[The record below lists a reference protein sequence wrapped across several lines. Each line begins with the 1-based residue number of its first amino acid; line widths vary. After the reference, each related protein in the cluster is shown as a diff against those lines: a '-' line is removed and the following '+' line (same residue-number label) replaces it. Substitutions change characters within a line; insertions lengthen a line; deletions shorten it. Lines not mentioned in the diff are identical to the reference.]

1 MPQPRPTRRG
11 AWNRLPNM
19 GQNESPEPESKPQN
33 SARTVIGNVGAA
45 VQNGIGPM
53 ADRVG
58 DAVRSG
64 VGSVEKALDDP
75 AKSLA
80 AEMLEQAKL
89 PEIAGEDSLASL
101 GIRLDREADFWRGL
115 ALRQLSRAAW
125 MERLSISS
133 TVVLLIGVILLASIG
148 AFRALVASD
157 AAIHVSILLG
167 ASALLLVLGAIT
179 MQRATSKVRQG
190 QLDVARDAL
199 ERSDL
204 SESRL
209 HRLAA
214 LMEMRAS
221 DPEGYRKALHE
232 LESDMRGA

>member
-1 MPQPRPTRRG
+1 
-11 AWNRLPNM
+11 M
-19 GQNESPEPESKPQN
+19 GQNESPESEAEPKKT
-33 SARTVIGNVGAA
+33 ARTVMSDVGAA
-45 VQNGIGPM
+45 VQNGIGPV

-64 VGSVEKALDDP
+64 VGTVERALDDP
-75 AKSLA
+75 SKSLA

-133 TVVLLIGVILLASIG
+133 TVVLLIGVVILASIG

-157 AAIHVSILLG
+157 AAVQVSILLG
-167 ASALLLVLGAIT
+167 ASAALLMLGAIT
-179 MQRATSKVRQG
+179 IQRATSKIRQG
-190 QLDVARDAL
+190 QLEVAREAL
-199 ERSDL
+199 SRSDL
-204 SESRL
+204 SEARL

-214 LMEMRAS
+214 LMEMRSS
-221 DPEGYRKALHE
+221 DPEGYRTTLRE
-232 LESDMRGA
+232 LEADMRGA

>member
-1 MPQPRPTRRG
+1 
-11 AWNRLPNM
+11 M
-19 GQNESPEPESKPQN
+19 GQTESSESDPESKPQKT
-33 SARTVIGNVGAA
+33 ARTVIGNVGAA
-45 VQNGIGPM
+45 VQNGIGPV

-64 VGSVEKALDDP
+64 VGTVEKALDDP

-190 QLDVARDAL
+190 QLDVAREAL

>member
-1 MPQPRPTRRG
+1 
-11 AWNRLPNM
+11 M
-19 GQNESPEPESKPQN
+19 GQNESPESAGEPRKT
-33 SARTVIGNVGAA
+33 ARTVMGDVGAA
-45 VQNGIGPM
+45 VQNGIGPV

-64 VGSVEKALDDP
+64 VGTVERALDDP

-89 PEIAGEDSLASL
+89 PEIAGEDSLVSL

-133 TVVLLIGVILLASIG
+133 TIVLLIGVVVLASIG

-157 AAIHVSILLG
+157 AAVHVAILLG
-167 ASALLLVLGAIT
+167 ASAVLLVLGAATI
-179 MQRATSKVRQG
+179 QRATAKVRQG
-190 QLDVARDAL
+190 QLEVAREAL
-199 ERSDL
+199 TRSDL
-204 SESRL
+204 SEARL

-214 LMEMRAS
+214 LLEMRAS
-221 DPEGYRKALHE
+221 DPEGYRTALRE
-232 LESDMRGA
+232 LEADMRGV

>member
-1 MPQPRPTRRG
+1 
-11 AWNRLPNM
+11 M
-19 GQNESPEPESKPQN
+19 GQNESPDSEVEPKKATRS
-33 SARTVIGNVGAA
+33 VIGDVGAA
-45 VQNGIGPM
+45 VQNGIGPV

-64 VGSVEKALDDP
+64 VGTVERALDDP

-89 PEIAGEDSLASL
+89 PEIAGEDSLMSL

-133 TVVLLIGVILLASIG
+133 TVVLLIGVVVLASIG

-157 AAIHVSILLG
+157 AAVQVVILLG
-167 ASALLLVLGAIT
+167 VSALLLLLGAFSI
-179 MQRATSKVRQG
+179 QRATAKVRQG
-190 QLDVARDAL
+190 QLEVAREAL
-199 ERSDL
+199 TRSDL
-204 SESRL
+204 TEARL

-214 LMEMRAS
+214 LLEMRVS
-221 DPEGYRKALHE
+221 DPEGYLTALRE
-232 LESDMRGA
+232 LEADMRGT